1 MDTSYTNDQAV
12 LLDELDLLESMFSS
26 TFTSSSSASNDE
38 KGCCTVVERKPRFI
52 FHINLTATSKSKYMS
67 Y

>member
-1 MDTSYTNDQAV
+1 MDTLSSNDQAV
-12 LLDELDLLESMFSS
+12 LDELDLLESMFSS

-52 FHINLTATSKSKYMS
+52 FHINLTAISESK
-67 Y
+67 